1 MKGLDNRHVART
13 GDDGDIEAAREYE
26 LPHHQLGSGSDDD
39 DVDDGDGNGDARGR
53 SSDDSGDVR
62 HTDLNPGRR
71 LI

>member
-1 MKGLDNRHVART
+1 
-13 GDDGDIEAAREYE
+13 

-39 DVDDGDGNGDARGR
+39 DVDDGDGNGDAGGR